1 MRPHSYDVLAA
12 CLERLLEANKDW
24 CQAAAAHHELLIA
37 SRLEAAATTM
47 EAMERALLRI
57 GDEESLRVEESIVLA
72 DELGIASEPPPRL
85 EVLCAA
91 LPEELGRKLSESG
104 TKLRASLAEA
114 QTLASRIRVIAEIGW
129 KTTEATV
136 SAAKT
141 LATRSA
147 RPPAAYVRGGRRTSG
162 TAVPVYDRSWRA

>member
-1 MRPHSYDVLAA
+1 MRPHSYDVLSA
-12 CLERLLEANKDW
+12 CLERLLQANMDW

-37 SRLEAAATTM
+37 SRLDAAATTM
-47 EAMERALLRI
+47 EAMEMALLRI
-57 GDEESLRVEESIVLA
+57 GDEESLRVEQSIVLA
-72 DELGIASEPPPRL
+72 DDLGIPSEPPPRL
-85 EVLCAA
+85 ESLCAA
-91 LPEELGRKLSESG
+91 LPEELGRSLAESG
-104 TKLRASLAEA
+104 DKIRASLAEA
-114 QTLASRIRVIAEIGW
+114 QVLANRIRVIAEIGW

-136 SAAKT
+136 QAAKT